1 MEGIIFF
8 SAYIELKVV
17 LKSIE
22 MFSRVLNCKDS
33 FDIYLRNRKSYANG
47 FFI

>member
-17 LKSIE
+17 LKSLE
-22 MFSRVLNCKDS
+22 MFSRVFKL
-33 FDIYLRNRKSYANG
+33 
-47 FFI
+47 